1 MSLQTWWL
9 YVVTV
14 FFVSATPGPNML
26 LVMTHGARHGL
37 RPSLGT
43 MAGCM
48 TALIAMMSISAAG
61 LGAVLK
67 AWPMLFDTLRYI
79 GAAYLVY
86 LGYKSWR
93 SPVDTNEAAARLR
106 APLATESSFGKLFK
120 AGFLVAGSNPKAI
133 LFAAAFLPQFID
145 PTAAKLPQFSI
156 LLGTFAV
163 IEVSWYLVYATGGLR
178 IAPYLREAR
187 VLKAFNRISG
197 GVFMGFGALM
207 AAVHR

>member
-106 APLATESSFGKLFK
+106 AIHSMPHSS
-120 AGFLVAGSNPKAI
+120 
-133 LFAAAFLPQFID
+133 
-145 PTAAKLPQFSI
+145 
-156 LLGTFAV
+156 
-163 IEVSWYLVYATGGLR
+163 
-178 IAPYLREAR
+178 
-187 VLKAFNRISG
+187 
-197 GVFMGFGALM
+197 
-207 AAVHR
+207 